1 MGFDIKAVH
10 ADVMGLKMENGQM
23 GLIVFLLSILGGGA
37 GTIVAGFLQKDEG
50 KRTNFIIYGLIQWI
64 AACILVGWLW
74 AIWTGFQI
82 WKNSK

>member
-23 GLIVFLLSILGGGA
+23 GLIVFLLSILGA
-37 GTIVAGFLQKDEG
+37 GTGTVVAAFLQKDES
-50 KRTNFIIYGLIQWI
+50 KRTNIIIYGLLQYV
-64 AACILVGWLW
+64 ATAILVGWFW
-74 AIWTGFQI
+74 AIWTGFLI